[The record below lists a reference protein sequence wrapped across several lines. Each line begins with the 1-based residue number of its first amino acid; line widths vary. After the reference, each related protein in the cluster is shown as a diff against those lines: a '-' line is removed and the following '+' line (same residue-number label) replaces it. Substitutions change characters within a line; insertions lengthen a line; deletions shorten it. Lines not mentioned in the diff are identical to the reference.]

1 MPWPPASIAISDLC
15 ARLMEN
21 LKAGVA
27 AGSLTVRRLAR
38 EIGVSQPHM
47 QNIMS
52 GKRALT
58 MQMADRLLQY
68 QHRSALDLASASELG
83 EALRLAATK
92 SDTMRYIPVLQGVL
106 GPSHPFPELRGG
118 ADWRLLPLHAVS
130 HTIRPVFAEL
140 GSDAELAR
148 DFPGAK
154 FALMDL
160 SSHSRT
166 NISQQ
171 RWYAIRWS
179 GGGWIRRLR
188 LEPGKLLVLGQGA
201 LRPTLGPDRIDLG
214 TSRVEEHVRALVIWM
229 GNDPQHVNPL
239 QSSGYLVPPPAEDS

>member
-1 MPWPPASIAISDLC
+1 MPWPPASIAIRDLC
-15 ARLMEN
+15 DRLMEN

-27 AGSLTVRRLAR
+27 SGSLTVRHLAR

-68 QHRSALDLASASELG
+68 RRRSVLDLASASELG
-83 EALRLAATK
+83 EALRLAATNPN
-92 SDTMRYIPVLQGVL
+92 TMRYVPVLTGLL
-106 GPSHPFPELRGG
+106 GPSHPFPELREDT
-118 ADWRLLPLHAVS
+118 DWRPLPLHAIS
-130 HTIRPVFAEL
+130 HAIRPVFAEL
-140 GSDAELAR
+140 GADAELAR
-148 DFPGAK
+148 DFPGAT
-154 FALMDL
+154 FALLDL
-160 SSHSRT
+160 STQSRT
-166 NISQQ
+166 NIIQQ

-188 LEPGKLLVLGQGA
+188 LEPGNLLVLGQEA
-201 LRPTLGPDRIDLG
+201 LRPTLGPDRIELG

-229 GNDPQHVNPL
+229 GNDPRHVNPL
-239 QSSGYLVPPPAEDS
+239 LSSGYLVPPPAADS

>member
-1 MPWPPASIAISDLC
+1 
-15 ARLMEN
+15 MEN

-83 EALRLAATK
+83 RLSGWLRRSQTPCDTFPSSKECSGPLTHSLNSEGRRLEASSAARRL
-92 SDTMRYIPVLQGVL
+92 
-106 GPSHPFPELRGG
+106 SHHP
-118 ADWRLLPLHAVS
+118 
-130 HTIRPVFAEL
+130 PVFAEL

-201 LRPTLGPDRIDLG
+201 LRLPWGRTGL
-214 TSRVEEHVRALVIWM
+214 T
-229 GNDPQHVNPL
+229 
-239 QSSGYLVPPPAEDS
+239 

>member
-1 MPWPPASIAISDLC
+1 MPWPPAPIAISDLC
-15 ARLMEN
+15 DRLKEN

-27 AGSLTVRRLAR
+27 SGSLTVRRLAR

-68 QHRSALDLASASELG
+68 QHRSALDMASPSELG
-83 EALRLAATK
+83 EALRLAETNPN
-92 SDTMRYIPVLQGVL
+92 TIRYVPVLSGLL
-106 GPSHPFPELRGG
+106 GPSHPFPELR
-118 ADWRLLPLHAVS
+118 ADTDWRSLPLRAVS

-160 SSHSRT
+160 SSQSRT

-188 LEPGKLLVLGQGA
+188 LEPGKLLVLRQGT

-229 GNDPQHVNPL
+229 GNDPQYVNPL
-239 QSSGYLVPPPAEDS
+239 RRSGYLVPPPAEDS

>member
-15 ARLMEN
+15 DRLMEN

-27 AGSLTVRRLAR
+27 SGSLTVRRLAR
-38 EIGVSQPHM
+38 QIGVSQPHM

-52 GKRALT
+52 GKRTLT

-68 QHRSALDLASASELG
+68 QQRTVLDLANASELG
-83 EALRLAATK
+83 EALRLAATNPN
-92 SDTMRYIPVLQGVL
+92 TMRYVPVLSGVL
-106 GPSHPFPELRGG
+106 GPSHPFPELNENT
-118 ADWRLLPLHAVS
+118 DWRPLPVHAVS
-130 HTIRPVFAEL
+130 HAIRPVFAEV

-148 DFPGAK
+148 DFPGAT

-160 SSHSRT
+160 SSQSRT

-188 LEPGKLLVLGQGA
+188 LEPGKLLVLGQGT
-201 LRPTLGPDRIDLG
+201 LRPALGPERIELG
-214 TSRVEEHVRALVIWM
+214 TSRVEEHVRALVIWI

-239 QSSGYLVPPPAEDS
+239 CKSGYLVPPPAADS